1 MKPKVIDDFLKQED
15 HEVIRNTMM
24 SNDSFQWQF
33 ADGANYRGD
42 GHHMFC
48 HVLYAQFEPRSQF
61 FPMLMPI
68 INEFEPISI
77 VRIKANLT
85 MQTPERIDH
94 GLHTDVDDCITSI
107 YYVNSNDGYTR
118 FEDGTKVDS
127 IANRMVVFDSNTK
140 HAGCTPTDTLRR
152 CVINFNY
159 FI

>member
-1 MKPKVIDDFLKQED
+1 
-15 HEVIRNTMM
+15 
-24 SNDSFQWQF
+24 
-33 ADGANYRGD
+33 
-42 GHHMFC
+42 MFC
-48 HVLYAQFEPRSQF
+48 HVFYAQWEPRSKF
-61 FPMLMPI
+61 FSILKPI
-68 INEFEPISI
+68 LDKFEAISI
-77 VRIKANLT
+77 VRIKGNLT
-85 MQTPERIDH
+85 MKTPERIDH

>member
-1 MKPKVIDDFLKQED
+1 MKLKIIDDFLEQED
-15 HEVIRNTMM
+15 YELIRNVMM
-24 SNDSFQWQF
+24 SNDSFHWQF

-48 HVLYAQFEPRSQF
+48 HVFYAQWEPRSKF
-61 FPMLMPI
+61 FSILKPI
-68 INEFEPISI
+68 LDKFEAISI
-77 VRIKANLT
+77 VRIKGNLT
-85 MQTPERIDH
+85 MKTPERIDH

-127 IANRMVVFDSNTK
+127 VANRMVVFDSNTK